1 MPHQPYKTN
10 NMKSIIKTVLLLLG
24 GISFITACSD
34 DRDGNPTILH
44 PTTFAL
50 ETPSYASSTI
60 TLSKAEPLA
69 LSWQQPDFGYP
80 AKVNYQI
87 QVSLTGKFT
96 TSLKEAAKGGTAD
109 FNELTT
115 VYFSKNVE
123 LAASELAQAL
133 QDLGGWTKDNVPAKQ
148 KVYVRIKAG
157 YPNVDTLYSNSIELN
172 VVPYYIEPQQV
183 PEEPDAELYFTG
195 SKFGWGT
202 WNQLVPVKETV
213 GKNDEATPTFWLV
226 VYFDADEEFKFAPQ
240 AGWGNDFGYNDVKIT
255 DNAGASPSNANGNI
269 KIGKAGWYLLV
280 VTNDGTKRTISFE
293 KPEVY
298 LQGPTIGN
306 WDCKPENLFTVP
318 TTATGNF
325 VSPAFVASDVVRM
338 CVKLNGFDWWRTE
351 FVVDANGAISY
362 RGNGVEQ
369 KPVAVTAGKRCY
381 LNFSTGKGEYK

>member
-1 MPHQPYKTN
+1 
-10 NMKSIIKTVLLLLG
+10 MKSIIKTVLLLLG
-24 GISFITACSD
+24 SISFMAACSD

-60 TLSKAEPLA
+60 TLSTTDSLA
-69 LSWQQPDFGYP
+69 FSWQQPDFGYP

-109 FNELTT
+109 YNELAT
-115 VYFSKNVE
+115 VYFSKSVQ

-172 VVPYYIEPQQV
+172 VVPYYIEPKQV

-195 SKFGWGT
+195 SKYRWST
-202 WNQLVPVKETV
+202 WNQLVPVTETV

-240 AGWGNDFGYNDVKIT
+240 TGWGNDFGYNGVKIT
-255 DNAGASPSNANGNI
+255 DNAGASPSNVNGNI

-280 VTNDGTKRTISFE
+280 VTNDGENRTISFE

-306 WDCKPENLFTVP
+306 WDCKKENMFTAP
-318 TTATGNF
+318 TTADGEF
-325 VSPAFVASDVVRM
+325 VSPAFVATDNVRM
-338 CVKLNGFDWWRTE
+338 CVKLKDFDWWKSE
-351 FVVDANGAISY
+351 FIVNKAGSIVY
-362 RGNGVEQ
+362 RGNGKDPENI
-369 KPVAVTAGKRCY
+369 PVTAGQRCY
-381 LNFSTGKGEYK
+381 LNFSTGKGSYK